1 MFKNIASQQI
11 AVFAYDADA
20 KLPKTGDAANITA
33 KISKDGGATAATNDV
48 NPTELSSTDAKGIYI
63 FDLTQA
69 ESNANLIVLSA
80 VSATENITLEPV
92 IIYTQTVM
100 VGTNGAVTSL
110 TAITDHTADYKATSV
125 TVSDKTGFSLSTPGI
140 LAIWHQLLSAVVTA
154 DTIGKKI
161 KDWVVGQVKGI
172 DTDIITAA
180 SVNADAVTKLQSG
193 LATADQLSDVQAKTD
208 DIPLHPA
215 STENVAE
222 NKVVIDATNIIIGT
236 LNDLSSADIL
246 AATGITA
253 GGTLTVA
260 EAIKILLAIAA
271 GQVQDKAGVSGT
283 YQVLDAED
291 GTTVIAE
298 ITPSETTP
306 QLTVN
311 I

>member
-1 MFKNIASQQI
+1 MFKNVASQQI
-11 AVFAYDADA
+11 AVFAYDTDA

-63 FDLTQA
+63 FNTLQA

-100 VGTNGAVTSL
+100 VGTDGAVTSL
-110 TAITDHTADYKATSV
+110 TAITD
-125 TVSDKTGFSLSTPGI
+125 
-140 LAIWHQLLSAVVTA
+140 QL
-154 DTIGKKI
+154 D
-161 KDWVVGQVKGI
+161 
-172 DTDIITAA
+172 
-180 SVNADAVTKLQSG
+180 
-193 LATADQLSDVQAKTD
+193 DVQSKTD

-222 NKVVIDATNIIIGT
+222 NKTVIDATNIIVGA